1 MRAYS
6 YNSNRYFSV
15 DPSSGILVLKNG
27 LDFEDKQFFSF
38 TVEARDGGVGSL
50 PAYTQVE
57 IVVVDVNDNLPEIS
71 VSFLNT
77 LSRNA
82 SEASSVQSIYIDEN
96 YEPNMFIAH
105 VTISDRDLGAKLQW
119 QVLMNEKP
127 IMSSA
132 QQSQVW

>member
-1 MRAYS
+1 MCAYS

-82 SEASSVQSIYIDEN
+82 SETSSIQSIYIDEN
-96 YEPNMFIAH
+96 YEPNKFSAH

-119 QVLMNEKP
+119 RVLMNEKP